1 MSAESILKNAA
12 PNLLEPAEGKKSF
25 PSFAGLPVRRAPWRA
40 YSAGLAIQVVLLAAV
55 VAWGLRTV
63 RQKFWERRETTLL
76 LFPPRRPQP
85 VKIRAIR
92 VTPRHIL
99 HLLRLPRPPARIQQP
114 RRVLTHLHLPEPVR
128 LHMKSP
134 VILPK
139 MRQPKLARL
148 VRPVQFQAPQ
158 MLAAVHRNESI
169 ATGVFHSA
177 PSPRNPLPDR
187 KVQTGGFGAVTGVA
201 RQSFARH
208 GNLEAVGT
216 FDLPVGPGQ
225 GNGTGGTHGRHGVL
239 AASSFGNGLRGPAHS
254 VGGKVNAVGF
264 GNDETGTRLPVA
276 HRVVAPAPTRPVE
289 IIFKPRPRYTPQAR
303 QKKIQ
308 GSVWLAVIFL
318 ASGRVRVLR
327 VTQPLGA
334 GLDAAARQAA
344 AAIRFRPAR
353 RQGRA
358 VDFPARIRIRFRL
371 AH

>member
-12 PNLLEPAEGKKSF
+12 PNLLAPVEEKKSF

-40 YSAGLAIQVVLLAAV
+40 YGAGLAIQLVLLAVV

-63 RQKFWERRETTLL
+63 RQKFWERRETTQL
-76 LFPPRRPQP
+76 LFPPQPQP
-85 VKIRAIR
+85 VRIRAIR

-99 HLLRLPRPPARIQQP
+99 HLLRLPHPPARVQKP
-114 RRVLTHLHLPEPVR
+114 RQLLIHLHLPDPVR
-128 LHMKSP
+128 PHMKSP

-169 ATGVFHSA
+169 ATGVFHAA
-177 PSPRNPLPDR
+177 PSPRDPLPER

-201 RQSFARH
+201 RQRFARH

-225 GNGTGGTHGRHGVL
+225 GNGTGGTHGRRGVL
-239 AASSFGNGLRGPAHS
+239 AASGFGNGLRGPAHS
-254 VGGKVNAVGF
+254 AGGKVNAVGF
-264 GNDETGTRLPVA
+264 GNDETGARSPAVRRAAT
-276 HRVVAPAPTRPVE
+276 PAPTRPVE

-327 VTQPLGA
+327 VTQSLGA